1 MTGGQTVTADDAIPV
16 VVERHGAVS
25 VLTLNRPAALNAV
38 NTALA
43 EALGHALEEA
53 ATDPAVRAILLT
65 GSGRAFCA
73 GADLKELSA
82 GVHTAIEHPE
92 WGFAG
97 VVRHWVSKPV
107 IAAVNGPALGGGAE
121 LVLACDLAVADP
133 SATFALPEVRRGL
146 AANGG
151 GVLRLHRQIPPK
163 IALGLALTGD
173 SVDAETALRWGL
185 VNEVSGPGRSLEAAM
200 ELASRVARNAPLAVE
215 ATKRL
220 VHRAQPADD
229 SWDPAFWQRNDAELS
244 TLLRTRDALEGARA
258 FAERREPRWTAT

>member
-1 MTGGQTVTADDAIPV
+1 MPADDDVPV
-16 VVERHGAVS
+16 LVERRDAVC

-38 NTALA
+38 NSALTA
-43 EALGHALEEA
+43 ALGSALEEA
-53 ATDPAVRAILLT
+53 AADPAVRAVVLT

-73 GADLKELSA
+73 GADLKEIAA
-82 GVHTAIEHPE
+82 GVHTAVEHRD

-97 VVRHWVSKPV
+97 VARHWIAKPV
-107 IAAVNGPALGGGAE
+107 VAAVNGLALGGGTE
-121 LVLACDLAVADP
+121 IVLACDVAVADP

-173 SVDAETALRWGL
+173 AMDAQTALRWGL
-185 VNEVSGPGRSLEAAM
+185 VNAVSEPGLALETAV
-200 ELASRVARNAPLAVE
+200 ELAQRVARNAPLAVE

-220 VHRAQPADD
+220 IHRAHQAND
-229 SWDPAFWQRNDAELS
+229 SWDADFWTRNDHELS
-244 TLLRTRDALEGARA
+244 TLLHTDDAREGARA
-258 FAERREPRWTAT
+258 FAERREPRWSAT

>member
-1 MTGGQTVTADDAIPV
+1 MAADEEPV
-16 VVERHGAVS
+16 LAERDGAVC

-43 EALGHALEEA
+43 AALGAALEEA
-53 ATDPAVRAILLT
+53 AGDAAVRAVVLT
-65 GSGRAFCA
+65 GAGRAFCA
-73 GADLKELSA
+73 GADLKEIAA
-82 GVHTAIEHPE
+82 GNHTAIEHPE

-97 VVRHWVSKPV
+97 MVRHWLAKPV
-107 IAAVNGPALGGGAE
+107 VAAVNGLALGGGTE
-121 LVLACDLAVADP
+121 IVLACDLAVADP
-133 SATFALPEVRRGL
+133 AATFALPEVRRGL

-173 SVDAETALRWGL
+173 AMDAGTALRWGL
-185 VNEVSGPGRSLEAAM
+185 VNEVSEPGRSLEAAVD
-200 ELASRVARNAPLAVE
+200 LAQRVARNAPLAVE

-220 VHRAQPADD
+220 VHRAQPAHD
-229 SWDPAFWQRNDAELS
+229 SWDTAFWTRNDEELTS
-244 TLLRTRDALEGARA
+244 LLHTDDAREGARA

>member
-1 MTGGQTVTADDAIPV
+1 MPDDDDVPV
-16 VVERHGAVS
+16 LVERLDPVC

-38 NTALA
+38 NSALA
-43 EALGHALEEA
+43 GALGTALEEA
-53 ATDPAVRAILLT
+53 AGDPAVRAVVLT
-65 GSGRAFCA
+65 GRGRAFCA
-73 GADLKELSA
+73 GADLKEIAA
-82 GVHTAIEHPE
+82 GVHSAVEHPD

-97 VVRHWVSKPV
+97 VARHWIAKPV
-107 IAAVNGPALGGGAE
+107 VAAVNGLALGGGTE
-121 LVLACDLAVADP
+121 IVLACDLAVADP

-173 SVDAETALRWGL
+173 AMDAETALRWGL
-185 VNEVSGPGRSLEAAM
+185 VNAVSDPGRALEAAVD
-200 ELASRVARNAPLAVE
+200 LAQRVARNAPLAVE

-220 VHRAQPADD
+220 IHRAHPAND
-229 SWDPAFWQRNDAELS
+229 SWDPAFWARNDHELS
-244 TLLRTRDALEGARA
+244 TLLHTDDAREGARA

>member
-1 MTGGQTVTADDAIPV
+1 MAADGEVPV
-16 VVERHGAVS
+16 LVERHGAVC
-25 VLTLNRPAALNAV
+25 VLTMNRPAALNAV
-38 NTALA
+38 DTALTA
-43 EALGHALEEA
+43 ALGGALEEA
-53 ATDPAVRAILLT
+53 GGDPAVRAVVLT

-73 GADLKELSA
+73 GADLKEIAA
-82 GVHTAIEHPE
+82 GVHSAIEHPE

-97 VVRHWVSKPV
+97 MVRHWVAKPV
-107 IAAVNGPALGGGAE
+107 VAAVNGLALGGGTE

-173 SVDAETALRWGL
+173 AIDAATALRWGL
-185 VNEVSGPGRSLEAAM
+185 VNEVSAPGRSLEAALD
-200 ELASRVARNAPLAVE
+200 LAQRVARNAPLAVE

-220 VHRAQPADD
+220 VHRAQSASD
-229 SWDPAFWQRNDAELS
+229 SWDPANWARNDEELT
-244 TLLRTRDALEGARA
+244 TLLHTDDAREGARA
-258 FAERREPRWTAT
+258 FAERREPRWTAS